1 MNKIFC
7 SAPFVHLH
15 VDKNGDV
22 LPCCGAQDRTNTLF
36 GNIKNK
42 SIKEI
47 YSGDVINKFRDDLLN
62 GVPSK
67 ACEGCYQIEK
77 NGGDS
82 YRKWFNKTYPVE
94 NGQVEIKYVDIRF
107 SNFCN
112 FKCRMCDGESSSS
125 IKNEDFKLNNIVGQT
140 AIIELDKVKV
150 FDFLNEHL
158 NSIDKIYFAGGEP
171 LIMEEHYELLD
182 LLITNDKTDITL
194 SYNTNLSTLN
204 YKDRNVIELWN
215 KFKKVEL
222 YASLDGIFEIGEYIR
237 DGLNYKKFETNFF
250 NVVNSCKEVTTS
262 INICVNLFN
271 VFHLFEM
278 LPYVYTKG
286 ILNPS
291 NFTMNIL
298 TTPYYQSITVLP
310 NELKNKWVN
319 RLEIFVKE
327 YSGTDYDKIRSELM
341 VVKNHMF
348 SKDNSEHLEQFKN
361 NVIKYDLIR
370 NKDFFKL
377 YNNLQPI
384 I

>member
-1 MNKIFC
+1 MNNVIC

-47 YSGDVINKFRDDLLN
+47 YSGDVINKFRSDLLN

-94 NGQVEIKYVDIRF
+94 NEQVEIKYVDIRF

-125 IKNEDFKLNNIVGQT
+125 IKSESFKLNNITNQT

-182 LLITNDKTDITL
+182 LLITNNKTDITL
-194 SYNTNLSTLN
+194 SYNTNLSTLT
-204 YKDRNVIELWN
+204 YKDKSVIELWS
-215 KFKKVEL
+215 KFKIVEL

-237 DGLNYKKFETNFF
+237 DGLNYKKFEDNIFSIIK
-250 NVVNSCKEVTTS
+250 NCKHVTTS
-262 INICVNLFN
+262 INICVNIFN

-278 LPYVYTKG
+278 LPYVYEKG
-286 ILNPS
+286 ILNPI
-291 NFTMNIL
+291 NFTINIL
-298 TTPYYQSITVLP
+298 TTPYYQSVTVLP
-310 NELKNKWVN
+310 NELKVKWVE
-319 RLEIFVKE
+319 RLEDFKTKYNGIE
-327 YSGTDYDKIRSELM
+327 YTKIRHELD
-341 VVKNHMF
+341 VIKNYML
-348 SKDNSEHLEQFKN
+348 SKDDSEYIKQFN
-361 NVIKYDLIR
+361 DNVIKYDLIR

-384 I
+384 V